1 MIKGPYYTLIKRYL
15 NSFSNPHIS
24 TKIYS
29 VNSIMEDI
37 GGAVISLVVSAM
49 LNYTTTAYATLFIGI
64 ITLIAFIVVLDYMKT
79 RLGLAPEEYRKQ
91 DIEFIPKVKQLTSQD
106 IEKNNIEISISIDE
120 NGENR
125 IDISD
130 IN

>member
-1 MIKGPYYTLIKRYL
+1 MLVIICPKTLVYSTPFI
-15 NSFSNPHIS
+15 SPGFFFSPF
-24 TKIYS
+24 
-29 VNSIMEDI
+29 
-37 GGAVISLVVSAM
+37 VISVIFVFTIAPE
-49 LNYTTTAYATLFIGI
+49 FIGI